1 MYREMDISKIE
12 HIGIAV
18 RSIEAQ
24 LPYYE
29 GVLGLK
35 CYATEDVIDQGVR
48 TAFFLVGSTKLELLE
63 PLSDSSP
70 IAKFL
75 EKRGEGI
82 HHLAFAV
89 ADVDTALSEVSSKGV
104 QLIDKVSRGGAEGL
118 SIGFLHPRST
128 GGVLTELCSPVVTGN
143 GVNVNSL

>member
-1 MYREMDISKIE
+1 MDISKIE

-48 TAFFLVGSTKLELLE
+48 TAFFLVGGTKLELLE

-104 QLIDKVSRGGAEGL
+104 QLIDKVSRAGAEGL
-118 SIGFLHPRST
+118 SIGFLHPKST
-128 GGVLTELCSPVVTGN
+128 CGVLTELCSPGVTDN
-143 GVNVNSL
+143 SVNAHPL